1 MTKGSSYG
9 KIKTM
14 RLFMEEEKRKVPRSG
29 TTTNIF
35 LRKQDNIFAM
45 IGGEV
50 FEQGPRS
57 DELFYKASSDSA
69 GVYYL
74 ISDRIDDGIIVNFEG
89 LYENLDGS
97 ERRFLTKKDIL
108 RECYPILDFMKNAK
122 PIFKK
127 CELSFEPDFSR
138 CREIKVKMNKRYP
151 VGKVFNL
158 IAEDGQHVLVQ
169 RVEQGKIN
177 KSYKKGCKIELSNE
191 EFIFLPIV
199 YLYNNGKNKIWKE
212 IENINVKGDKEDE
225 VVKTTIKACRQ
236 FTSRLRSIFGREIC
250 NVNAEKEL
258 L

>member
-1 MTKGSSYG
+1 
-9 KIKTM
+9 
-14 RLFMEEEKRKVPRSG
+14 MEEEKRKLPRSG

-199 YLYNNGKNKIWKE
+199 YLYNNGKNKIWKK

>member
-1 MTKGSSYG
+1 MT
-9 KIKTM
+9 
-14 RLFMEEEKRKVPRSG
+14 
-29 TTTNIF
+29 
-35 LRKQDNIFAM
+35 
-45 IGGEV
+45 GGEV
-50 FEQGPRS
+50 FDQGPRS
-57 DELFYKASSDSA
+57 DELFYRASSDSA

-74 ISDRIDDGIIVNFEG
+74 ISDRANDGIIVDFDG

-97 ERRFLTKKDIL
+97 ERRFLTKDDIL
-108 RECYPILDFMKNAK
+108 NECYPVLDFMKNAV

-127 CELSFEPDFSR
+127 CRLSFEPDFSR
-138 CREIKVKMNKRYP
+138 CREIKTKMNKRYP
-151 VGKVFNL
+151 VGEIFNL

>member
-1 MTKGSSYG
+1 
-9 KIKTM
+9 
-14 RLFMEEEKRKVPRSG
+14 MEEEKRKVPRSG

>member
-1 MTKGSSYG
+1 
-9 KIKTM
+9 M
-14 RLFMEEEKRKVPRSG
+14 RLFMEEEKRKLPRSG

-199 YLYNNGKNKIWKE
+199 YLYNNGKNKIWKK

>member
-1 MTKGSSYG
+1 
-9 KIKTM
+9 M
-14 RLFMEEEKRKVPRSG
+14 RLFMEEEKRKLPRSG

-50 FEQGPRS
+50 FGQGTRS

-212 IENINVKGDKEDE
+212 IENINVKDDKEDE